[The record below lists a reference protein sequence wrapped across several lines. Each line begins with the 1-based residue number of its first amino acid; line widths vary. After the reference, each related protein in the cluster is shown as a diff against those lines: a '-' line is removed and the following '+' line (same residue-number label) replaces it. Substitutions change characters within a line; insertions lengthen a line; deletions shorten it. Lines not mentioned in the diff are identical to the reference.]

1 MKYTT
6 SKLLRQIIEI
16 EQWRRTK
23 LPFSDSP
30 VGFELMIFL
39 RLSNIEGIEPTLKQA
54 ILSTNYSEAAVRIH
68 IRQLVKIGWCEVRA
82 SKIDK
87 RCKVLRAKAPLVEAT
102 DDYIRFLVAEFGVK
116 RYRLSNGGR
125 GDKKP

>member
-1 MKYTT
+1 MNCAT
-6 SKLLRQIIEI
+6 STLLRQIIEI

-39 RLSNIEGIEPTLKQA
+39 RLSSLEGTEPTLKRA

-68 IRQLVKIGWCEVRA
+68 IRKLIKIGWCEVRS
-82 SKIDK
+82 SKVDK

-102 DDYIRFLVAEFGVK
+102 DDYMQFLVAELGLK
-116 RYRLSNGGR
+116 RYRLSNRGR